1 MISGKAEAVRRALE
15 LMLAEGAIKAIP
27 FGTGIAYHHPILANY
42 AREYV
47 DFCGSIPYRDP
58 DYPILSAFDN
68 RILTSGQDIMLEN
81 QRNVMTPIRWDL
93 ALRKL
98 EELGVTAFYDVS
110 ANGAVKKFSR
120 LRSRKCKIYTLQD
133 V

>member
-1 MISGKAEAVRRALE
+1 
-15 LMLAEGAIKAIP
+15 
-27 FGTGIAYHHPILANY
+27 
-42 AREYV
+42 
-47 DFCGSIPYRDP
+47 
-58 DYPILSAFDN
+58 
-68 RILTSGQDIMLEN
+68 MLEN

-120 LRSRKCKIYTLQD
+120 LRSRKCKIHSLQD